1 MRVPRGPDAEVPVH
15 GGDRPAI
22 AVPTTSGSTSR
33 PRTRSRGKAAPAK
46 YTSRAPRC
54 AYDRIPKVARIIADL
69 DKREQIKTQPLAEA
83 ARCRGLD
90 RSYWNCTWNRAG
102 AGSTRSSAS
111 QAQIPGGVRVL
122 DRVPGRTMVRMAAQ
136 RRAAGA
142 RTERSR
148 IGRRRVSA
156 GGGQW
161 GASRPVVC
169 PAAGQNVRRA
179 PREALQPG
187 ASMPEPWRR

>member
-15 GGDRPAI
+15 GGDHPAI

-33 PRTRSRGKAAPAK
+33 PRTRSRGNAAPAK

-69 DKREQIKTQPLAEA
+69 DKREQIETQPLAEA

-111 QAQIPGGVRVL
+111 QAQIPGRVRVL

-148 IGRRRVSA
+148 IGPPRRMSCRRSKRQA
-156 GGGQW
+156 GAEGGVAARSVDA
-161 GASRPVVC
+161 GAVEAVV
-169 PAAGQNVRRA
+169 AVR
-179 PREALQPG
+179 QVG
-187 ASMPEPWRR
+187 DASV

>member
-15 GGDRPAI
+15 GGDHPAI

-69 DKREQIKTQPLAEA
+69 DKREQIETQPLAEA

-111 QAQIPGGVRVL
+111 QAQIPGRVRVL

-148 IGRRRVSA
+148 IGPPRRMSCRRSKRQA
-156 GGGQW
+156 GAEGGVAARSVDA
-161 GASRPVVC
+161 GAVEAVV
-169 PAAGQNVRRA
+169 AVR
-179 PREALQPG
+179 QVG
-187 ASMPEPWRR
+187 DASV

>member
-15 GGDRPAI
+15 GGDHPAI

-69 DKREQIKTQPLAEA
+69 DKREQIETQPLAEA

-148 IGRRRVSA
+148 IGPPRRMSCRRSKRQACAEGGVAARSVDA
-156 GGGQW
+156 GAVEAVVAVRQVGD
-161 GASRPVVC
+161 ASV
-169 PAAGQNVRRA
+169 
-179 PREALQPG
+179 
-187 ASMPEPWRR
+187 

>member
-15 GGDRPAI
+15 GGDHPAI

-69 DKREQIKTQPLAEA
+69 DKREQIETQPLAEA

-148 IGRRRVSA
+148 IGPPRRMSCRRSKRQA
-156 GGGQW
+156 GAEGGVAARSVDA
-161 GASRPVVC
+161 GAVEAVV
-169 PAAGQNVRRA
+169 AVR
-179 PREALQPG
+179 QVG
-187 ASMPEPWRR
+187 DASV

>member
-15 GGDRPAI
+15 GGDHPAI

-33 PRTRSRGKAAPAK
+33 PRTRSRGNAAPAK

-69 DKREQIKTQPLAEA
+69 DKREQIETQPLAEA
-83 ARCRGLD
+83 AQCRGLD

-148 IGRRRVSA
+148 IGPPRRMSCRRSKRQA
-156 GGGQW
+156 GAEGGVAARSVDA
-161 GASRPVVC
+161 GAVEAVV
-169 PAAGQNVRRA
+169 AVR
-179 PREALQPG
+179 QVG
-187 ASMPEPWRR
+187 DASV